1 MGLGLMGGLQQLASL
16 VLHLVPAPVGLA
28 AGVLA
33 DLPCIVLGLHSELAA
48 ERVLLVEA
56 LPNEVV

>member
-1 MGLGLMGGLQQLASL
+1 MGLSLMGGLQQPAGL
-16 VLHLVPAPVGLA
+16 VSHLVQAPVCLA

-33 DLPCIVLGLHSELAA
+33 DLLCIALGLHPELAA